1 MSTKVRYE
9 LAYNFI
15 FEKQPPWK
23 KKVIVDNDEGNRTDE
38 RVINDFIKQVRK
50 LAESDE
56 EIPIVKSNRK
66 PSKKGEAPVSGVK

>member
-23 KKVIVDNDEGNRTDE
+23 KKVIVDNEEGNRTDE

-66 PSKKGEAPVSGVK
+66 PSKKVEAPVSGVK

>member
-38 RVINDFIKQVRK
+38 RVINDFIKQVR
-50 LAESDE
+50 
-56 EIPIVKSNRK
+56 
-66 PSKKGEAPVSGVK
+66 

>member
-23 KKVIVDNDEGNRTDE
+23 KKIAILFNVSSSNYGEK
-38 RVINDFIKQVRK
+38 IKPN
-50 LAESDE
+50 S
-56 EIPIVKSNRK
+56 
-66 PSKKGEAPVSGVK
+66 